1 MNLSKNKKYLFLIF
15 GLILI
20 LLIPLESL
28 INQKTNLQA
37 VFNKKL
43 NVKEQVIKV
52 QLENLIQSTNVDSL
66 FAKIIRD
73 KTLEGLSFYAFHN
86 GQPKYWSNSAI
97 SFENINEFK
106 KQNGIIYLKDGIYH
120 YQKREKGNIIFLG
133 LILIKNEYSI
143 QNNYLKSNLHPSFG
157 ITDDVQISLKEQ
169 SKDKSIKDL
178 QGNFLFSLK
187 INASNYKSSDWLSII
202 SYFLGLVLL
211 TLFVNKQLKQHKKFK
226 KYASLISIGAVF
238 IFYLFSTIFSIP
250 ESIYY
255 QKIFS
260 PTIFG
265 HSAVLPSLGH
275 FLIVALTILVLTIL
289 WVKRIKTN
297 SQQLLLKAIVSM
309 VIVSILN
316 VVFTNW
322 FAGLI
327 INSNINF
334 DVNNLLDLSAYSFI
348 GILIVI
354 VLYTCLAVLIKSVV
368 NDYYSASLKQNQ
380 LLTLFWVFVLAAIL
394 ITHLIFE
401 VNWKIAS
408 WMLVAILIFAIGNST
423 KTKFYQSILLVIL
436 IAGTITVGFVQF
448 SKQKEQV
455 NQEFLIKKLAKEA
468 DPVTEYLFADLK
480 NKIEKDTLLANHSSS
495 YWDEKDDL
503 DAYLIEKYFTGY
515 WNKYDVFLFLC
526 LPEDTLVVQPE
537 NKEVSCTEFFTEKA
551 ERESVS
557 RNHFN
562 DNIQFLYNE
571 EGIGSYLG
579 NVAIKPT
586 DTTLSNL
593 SNATLYIEMLPKILS
608 NNEGYPELLLNEK
621 EIGVSTSLNK
631 YSFAKYK
638 KNKLVNQNGD
648 CNYNLELEKN
658 FHFNENGFYT
668 QSSTNYQN
676 LYYQSD
682 KNTVMVLS
690 AVQKTNFNY
699 ITTFSYFFICCS
711 LFILIV
717 GLLFNIEP
725 FHWRIAFS
733 DFSTKIQLVIIVSTF
748 LSFVLFGLGTS
759 YYIEKQY
766 DDKNTN
772 NLQEKVQSVIAE
784 LNNELAEENTLDDIN
799 PDFVTNQLVKYSNIF
814 YADINLYGTNGQL
827 IATSRPEIIERGLIS
842 KRMNPYAF
850 HHLKQH
856 KKSSFIHEENIG
868 KMNYLSAYVPFRN
881 NENKVIAYLNLPYFA
896 KQNQLENELSQ
907 FFTALINIY
916 ALLFLV
922 SIFIAISFANYISE
936 PVRLIKDKI
945 RALQLGKSNEFI
957 DWKSNDEIGSL
968 VKEYNQK
975 VLELEKSAK
984 LLAQSERESAW
995 REMAK
1000 QVAHEIKNPL
1010 TPMKLSIQHLERSIA
1025 DNPSDLPER
1034 IKRTAKTLVEQIDT
1048 LTNIANEFSSF
1059 AKMPSANEQQ
1069 LNLIEILETT
1079 IDLYKKEQ
1087 VEIKFENHC
1096 EKEAL
1101 LFADKDQLNRLFSNL
1116 IKNAIQAIPESQKA
1130 KIEVAASC
1138 KKNNYIITITD
1149 NGGGIPKELQEKIFT
1164 PNFTTK
1170 TTGMGLGL
1178 AMVKNIVENLNGT
1191 IDFTTSNKGTMFKIE
1206 IPC

>member
-28 INQKTNLQA
+28 ITQKTNLQA

-43 NVKEQVIKV
+43 NVKEQVV
-52 QLENLIQSTNVDSL
+52 AAHLDDLIHSTNIDSL
-66 FAKIIRD
+66 FTQIIHD
-73 KTLEGLSFYAFHN
+73 ETLDGLSFYVFEN
-86 GQPKYWSNSAI
+86 SQLKLWSNSTI
-97 SFENINEFK
+97 SFESNNEFK
-106 KQNGIIYLKDGIYH
+106 KNQGVLFLKDGFYH
-120 YQKREKGNIIFLG
+120 YQKREKGTRLFLG

-143 QNNYLKSNLHPSFG
+143 QNTYLKSSLHPSFG
-157 ITDDVQISLKEQ
+157 ISDDVQISLKE
-169 SKDKSIKDL
+169 SGKKPSVYDA
-178 QGNFLFSLK
+178 QGNFLFSMK
-187 INASNYKSSDWLSII
+187 INGSNYQSSDWISIA
-202 SYFLGLVLL
+202 SYFLGFILL
-211 TLFVNKQLKQHKKFK
+211 ILFVYQRLKQHKKYK
-226 KYASLISIGAVF
+226 KHASLISIGTVF
-238 IFYLFSTIFSIP
+238 IFYLFSTVFSIP
-250 ESIYY
+250 ENIYY

-309 VIVSILN
+309 VVVAVLN

-354 VLYTCLAVLIKSVV
+354 VLYTCLAVLIKSIV

-380 LLTLFWVFVLAAIL
+380 LLTLFWVFVLGAIL
-394 ITHLIFE
+394 IAHLVFE

-495 YWDEKDDL
+495 YWDEKDEL
-503 DAYLIEKYFTGY
+503 DAFLLEKYFTGY

-579 NVAIKPT
+579 NIAIKPT
-586 DTTLSNL
+586 DTTL

-668 QSSTNYQN
+668 QSSNNYQN

-725 FHWRIAFS
+725 FHWRIAFT
-733 DFSTKIQLVIIVSTF
+733 DFSTKIQLFIIVSTF

-766 DDKNTN
+766 DDKNTH

-784 LNNELAEENTLDDIN
+784 LNNELAEKNTLDDIN

-1010 TPMKLSIQHLERSIA
+1010 TPMKLSIQHLERSID
-1025 DNPSDLPER
+1025 DNPTDLPER

-1059 AKMPSANEQQ
+1059 AKMPTANEQQ

-1087 VEIKFENHC
+1087 VEIVFENLC
-1096 EKEAL
+1096 EKEAV

-1116 IKNAIQAIPESQKA
+1116 IKNAIQAIPENQKD
-1130 KIEVAASC
+1130 KIEVVAGC

-1191 IDFTTSNKGTMFKIE
+1191 IDFTTSNKGTTFKIE